1 MNILIIGPP
10 GAGKST
16 LTKKLVEEFNYKLI
30 CSGDLLRAEKTSGS
44 NLGKKIASIIDS
56 GELVSDEIV
65 NKIILNEFKKPIEL
79 GKYFLI
85 DGYPRTTEQA
95 SNLNGMINVPIVVWL
110 NVSNET
116 TIKRNLNRGL
126 ISGRADDV
134 NEEVIKKRIE
144 NYNKMSL
151 PLKKYYDD
159 NIVEIDAEGTPDE
172 VYKLIVDSL
181 FDTVKEEKDLSDII

>member
-30 CSGDLLRAEKTSGS
+30 CSGDLLRAEKISGS

>member
-30 CSGDLLRAEKTSGS
+30 CSGDLLRAEKISGS

-134 NEEVIKKRIE
+134 NEEIIKKRIE